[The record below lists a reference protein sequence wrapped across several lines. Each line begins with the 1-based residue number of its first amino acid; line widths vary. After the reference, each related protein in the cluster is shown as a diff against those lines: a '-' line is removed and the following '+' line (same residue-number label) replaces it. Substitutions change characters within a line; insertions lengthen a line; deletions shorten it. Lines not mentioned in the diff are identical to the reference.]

1 MIKTIKTKI
10 FLILSVFL
18 IFTTLN
24 CLVSIN
30 YFKKLQNSIDSIMNA
45 NYDSVVVAQ
54 NMIEVLER
62 QDSLALSVI
71 FNENFVFEKSFEE
84 NNIKFLEWLYKGKG
98 NITEIGEKDVLTN
111 IEKIYIDY
119 KNKIQIFQRVK
130 DKEGSEKV
138 KSYYYNEILPLFT
151 KLKEECTNL
160 LNINQD
166 SMVSMKEESKTLA
179 NNAKNYVLITS
190 LIVLLIGL
198 SIIGYLLRKII
209 HPIEDLTVG
218 IKKVSE
224 GDYDYKI
231 PLNREKEINYVLEEF
246 NHMVMELKDYERLNI
261 NEILMQKQKTEA
273 IIESINSPIIVTDYN
288 NKVNMINKSAE
299 RILDVKE
306 KNVID
311 RHFLEI
317 IEERKIFNIINK
329 CKERGFG
336 FRKCEDIELNQNNE
350 KVYYRVTSTP
360 IIFHHSENIGTV
372 TILQDITKFKEVEKM
387 KSEFI
392 AAISHELRTPLTSIS
407 MAVSMLIEN
416 QNNFKE
422 DDIELID
429 IIKSDSERLNSLVLE
444 LLDLNRIESGKMKME
459 INEVN
464 IKDIIDKISNMFKI
478 QLNQKNANLIVDI
491 SGVYRTVKA
500 DITKIS
506 WVIVNLISNA
516 IRYIKDDGNGIIE
529 IKAREVNNEML
540 ISIKDN
546 GEGISIENQDKIFEK
561 FVQLKDENGQIT
573 GTSGLGL
580 AICKEIVKEHCGN
593 IWVNSTV
600 GEGSIFYFTLKLGGV
615 INGKN
620 INS

>member
-84 NNIKFLEWLYKGKG
+84 NNMKFLEWLYKGKG

-111 IEKIYIDY
+111 IEKKYIDY

-138 KSYYYNEILPLFT
+138 KNYYYNDILPLFT

-166 SMVSMKEESKTLA
+166 SMVSMKEESKILA

-261 NEILMQKQKTEA
+261 NAKTKNR
-273 IIESINSPIIVTDYN
+273 SN
-288 NKVNMINKSAE
+288 NREYK
-299 RILDVKE
+299 L
-306 KNVID
+306 
-311 RHFLEI
+311 
-317 IEERKIFNIINK
+317 
-329 CKERGFG
+329 
-336 FRKCEDIELNQNNE
+336 
-350 KVYYRVTSTP
+350 
-360 IIFHHSENIGTV
+360 
-372 TILQDITKFKEVEKM
+372 
-387 KSEFI
+387 
-392 AAISHELRTPLTSIS
+392 
-407 MAVSMLIEN
+407 
-416 QNNFKE
+416 
-422 DDIELID
+422 
-429 IIKSDSERLNSLVLE
+429 
-444 LLDLNRIESGKMKME
+444 
-459 INEVN
+459 
-464 IKDIIDKISNMFKI
+464 SN
-478 QLNQKNANLIVDI
+478 
-491 SGVYRTVKA
+491 YC
-500 DITKIS
+500 
-506 WVIVNLISNA
+506 
-516 IRYIKDDGNGIIE
+516 Y
-529 IKAREVNNEML
+529 
-540 ISIKDN
+540 
-546 GEGISIENQDKIFEK
+546 
-561 FVQLKDENGQIT
+561 
-573 GTSGLGL
+573 
-580 AICKEIVKEHCGN
+580 
-593 IWVNSTV
+593 
-600 GEGSIFYFTLKLGGV
+600 
-615 INGKN
+615 
-620 INS
+620 

>member
-1 MIKTIKTKI
+1 
-10 FLILSVFL
+10 
-18 IFTTLN
+18 
-24 CLVSIN
+24 
-30 YFKKLQNSIDSIMNA
+30 MNA

-84 NNIKFLEWLYKGKG
+84 NNMKFLEWLYKGKG

-111 IEKIYIDY
+111 IEKKYIDY

-138 KSYYYNEILPLFT
+138 KNYYYNELLPLFT

-166 SMVSMKEESKTLA
+166 SMVSMKEESKILA

-288 NKVNMINKSAE
+288 NNVNMINKSAE

-306 KNVID
+306 KNVI
-311 RHFLEI
+311 
-317 IEERKIFNIINK
+317 
-329 CKERGFG
+329 
-336 FRKCEDIELNQNNE
+336 
-350 KVYYRVTSTP
+350 
-360 IIFHHSENIGTV
+360 
-372 TILQDITKFKEVEKM
+372 ILQDITKFKEVEKM

-392 AAISHELRTPLTSIS
+392 AAISHEFRTPLTSIS

-429 IIKSDSERLNSLVLE
+429 IIKSDSERLNNLVLE
-444 LLDLNRIESGKMKME
+444 LLDLNRIESGKMKIE

-464 IKDIIDKISNMFKI
+464 IKDIVDKISNMFKI
-478 QLNQKNANLIVDI
+478 QLNQKNAKLIVDI

-546 GEGISIENQDKIFEK
+546 GEGISIENQEKIFEK